1 MNASIMKPKS
11 RDVLAELQ
19 ANESLIRRG
28 TAAPQQEPQE
38 PPAPV
43 QTAQDT
49 TGHSATA
56 PAPEKPPKQAKGKSA
71 EAYPWEDASPRVPKV
86 FNLRFNEVEY
96 QQLWYL
102 GETALGDSMHSI
114 AMRGA
119 MKEIHRM
126 LRERGIEPPKSR

>member
-19 ANESLIRRG
+19 ENNSLIRRG
-28 TAAPQQEPQE
+28 TAEPQQEPQE
-38 PPAPV
+38 PPAPAE
-43 QTAQDT
+43 TAQDT
-49 TGHSATA
+49 SKPPAAA
-56 PAPEKPPKQAKGKSA
+56 PAPEKPQKQARGKGG
-71 EAYPWEDASPRVPKV
+71 ETYPWDDASPRVPKV

-96 QQLWYL
+96 QELWYL
-102 GETALGDSMHSI
+102 GETTLGDSMHSI

-126 LRERGIEPPKSR
+126 LKERGIEPPKSR